1 MIRNYTSKPVHIEAM
16 LYNGETAGVL
26 PEWLRKAVIN
36 RFAGANIANVCLITR
51 RGGIQTAWAGQDYI
65 IRNED
70 GSIDVMRKDV
80 FEATFTEDKE

>member
-1 MIRNYTSKPVHIEAM
+1 MIRSYTSKPVHIEAM

-26 PEWLRKAVIN
+26 PEWLRKAIVN
-36 RFAGANIANVCLITR
+36 RFAGANIANICLITR
-51 RGGIQTAWAGQDYI
+51 RGIQTVWASQDYI
-65 IRNED
+65 IHYED

>member
-51 RGGIQTAWAGQDYI
+51 RGIQTVWAGQDYI
-65 IRNED
+65 IHYED
-70 GSIDVMRKDV
+70 GSVDVMRKDV
-80 FEATFTEDKE
+80 FEATFEEDKT